1 MWEYLGEFATTGRL
15 LVSDEIAS
23 ELERKDDDLSKWLR
37 GFPNAIVALDE
48 SIQEQVR
55 VILAEH
61 PRLLDTRKNKS
72 GGDPFVIA
80 LAVVRG
86 CAVVTAEVATTS
98 LNRPKIPDVC
108 RVLNVPCINLVDLLR
123 QEGFA
128 VR

>member
-1 MWEYLGEFATTGRL
+1 VWEYLGEFATTGRL